1 MAIHEFNL
9 TVVSPMFLN
18 GADTRQPELRAA
30 SVRGQLR
37 YWLRAYLGAQTDN
50 LKEIWDTESAVFG
63 STGQGSAV
71 SVRVFGIGNVSTD
84 SYAMLPHKK
93 NEREQSFQ
101 KAISPDTKFIIQFVS
116 RPGVEIPLYAITAFR
131 LWSLLGGLGKRSRR
145 MFGAF
150 SISGESL
157 NQPATPAEYQALLE
171 ATLQAVNPRQGLY
184 PPNNLPSFPTLH
196 PSHAWIIVGRSPYAT
211 YEEAVKYLFTDLL
224 RTPEFRGMNNQKEKT
239 FGSGSPRRSA
249 PLIAQVRRIG
259 ERYYPILTAIR
270 SEPDSTIDWSHLK
283 KFMETAA
290 ESKHFNAEKIIWG
303 GW

>member
-1 MAIHEFNL
+1 MALLELKL

-18 GADTRQPELRAA
+18 GADTKQPEFRAA

-37 YWLRAYLGAQTDN
+37 YWLRAYLGAQTSD
-50 LKEIWDTESAVFG
+50 LKAIWEKESAVFG

-71 SVRVFGIGNVSTD
+71 SVRLFGIATVSTG

-101 KAISPDTKFIIQFVS
+101 KAISPDTKFTVQLVT
-116 RPGVEIPLYAITAFR
+116 RPGVEIPPYAITAFR

-150 SISGESL
+150 SVSGDFDNS
-157 NQPATPAEYQALLE
+157 PASITEYQSLLE
-171 ATLQAVNPRQGLY
+171 TLLQELKPHASSIPE
-184 PPNNLPSFPTLH
+184 FPTLH
-196 PSHAWIIVGRSPYAT
+196 PSHSWIIVGRTAYDT

-224 RTPEFRGMNNQKEKT
+224 RIPVFRGINNQKEKT
-239 FGSGSPRRSA
+239 FGSASPRRSA
-249 PLIAQVRRIG
+249 PLIAQIRRIG
-259 ERYYPILTAIR
+259 DSYYPILTAIR
-270 SEPDSTIDWSHLK
+270 SRPDSTIDWSHLK

-290 ESKHFNAEKIIWG
+290 ESKHFNAEKIVWG